1 MSIKSKEDLAKEIKD
16 EVAQTIFDLEG
27 IRPNVA
33 IILLG
38 EDHEYLSDLKALEK
52 EAAEVGVD
60 THLYVCD
67 IDSPE
72 EELSDIIKLLN
83 EDDLIDA
90 IYIQN
95 PIPQHIDAENLFDLV
110 RAEKQ
115 INIDDDLSIIDQDI
129 FEAQFFKNV
138 LANYKERN
146 LSINEQ
152 I

>member
-1 MSIKSKEDLAKEIKD
+1 MSIKTKEDLAKEIKD
-16 EVAQTIFDLEG
+16 EVAKTIFDLDG

-33 IILLG
+33 IVLLG
-38 EDHEYLSDLKALEK
+38 EDHEYLNDLKNLEK
-52 EAAEVGVD
+52 EAVKVGVD
-60 THLYVCD
+60 THLYICD

-72 EELSDIIKLLN
+72 EEILDIIELLN
-83 EDDLIDA
+83 QDDLIDA

-110 RAEKQ
+110 KAEKQ
-115 INIDDDLSIIDQDI
+115 VNIDDDLSIIDQDI

-146 LSINEQ
+146 LSIKD
-152 I
+152 